1 MMKKWPNFCNIWNLL
16 ANLERSVSAK
26 YVEVAWHGAISIK
39 ISLSLFTP
47 TYFAVA
53 TSRSELKPT
62 RTFTVM
68 HEKFSPWIHMVLE

>member
-1 MMKKWPNFCNIWNLL
+1 MEQPALL
-16 ANLERSVSAK
+16 PSNE
-26 YVEVAWHGAISIK
+26 AISIK

-53 TSRSELKPT
+53 ASHSEFKPT

-68 HEKFSPWIHMVLE
+68 HEKFSPPEVIWFLNKG